1 MQILAFEE
9 YKMRKIFKN
18 KKGLSTVITTL
29 IILVVS
35 ILLATVVTYYAINVT
50 STRVEEESLYISKQ
64 HAWVKLGD
72 SQAAFIIINTG
83 GRDVIIDKITV
94 RGQECDW
101 STVYY
106 ATTTETVTNDLTY
119 QTSLNGTT
127 ISIST
132 STNVT
137 LTQASTDLTLKSG
150 YTMIVYI
157 DDPDSLSLS
166 DVGTTVGI
174 NVFTAQAQYYKECNV
189 EAAS

>member
-1 MQILAFEE
+1 MSEE
-9 YKMRKIFKN
+9 RKMRKIFKN

-64 HAWVKLGD
+64 HAWVKSGD

-106 ATTTETVTNDLTY
+106 ATTSQTVTEDLTY
-119 QTSLNGTT
+119 QTTLNGTT
-127 ISIST
+127 ISISD
-132 STNVT
+132 SANVT

-157 DDPDSLSLS
+157 DDPDSLSLN
-166 DVGTTVGI
+166 DIGTTVGI
-174 NVFTAQAQYYKECNV
+174 NIFTAQAQYYKECNV
-189 EAAS
+189 ESAG

>member
-1 MQILAFEE
+1 M
-9 YKMRKIFKN
+9 KMFLKNRKA
-18 KKGLSTVITTL
+18 LSTVVTTL

-50 STRVEEESLYISKQ
+50 STRVEEESLFISKQ
-64 HAWVKLGD
+64 HAWVSSSD

-83 GRDVIIDKITV
+83 GRDVILDKIKV

-101 STVYY
+101 TSVYY
-106 ATTTETVTNDLTY
+106 ATTTQTVTNDLTY
-119 QTSLNGTT
+119 QTTLNGTT
-127 ISIST
+127 ISIS
-132 STNVT
+132 SSANVT

-150 YTMIVYI
+150 YTMVIYI
-157 DDPDSLSLS
+157 DDPDSLTLN
-166 DVGTTVGI
+166 DIGTTVGI

>member
-1 MQILAFEE
+1 
-9 YKMRKIFKN
+9 MRKIFKN

-64 HAWVKLGD
+64 HAWVKSGD

-101 STVYY
+101 TKIYY
-106 ATTTETVTNDLTY
+106 NITDETVTKDLTY
-119 QTSLNGTT
+119 KATLSGATVSINNSTT
-127 ISIST
+127 
-132 STNVT
+132 VT
-137 LTQASTDLTLKSG
+137 LTQASSDLTLKSG

-174 NVFTAQAQYYKECNV
+174 NIFTAQAQYYKECNV

>member
-1 MQILAFEE
+1 
-9 YKMRKIFKN
+9 MRKIFKN

-64 HAWVKLGD
+64 HAWVKSGD

-94 RGQECDW
+94 RGQECSW
-101 STVYY
+101 NKVYY
-106 ATTTETVTNDLTY
+106 NITDETVTKDLTY
-119 QTSLNGTT
+119 KATLSGAN
-127 ISIST
+127 ISINNST
-132 STNVT
+132 TVT

-157 DDPDSLSLS
+157 DDPDSLSLN
-166 DVGTTVGI
+166 DVCTTVGI
-174 NVFTAQAQYYKECNV
+174 NIFTAQAQYYKECNV
-189 EAAS
+189 EAASAT

>member
-1 MQILAFEE
+1 
-9 YKMRKIFKN
+9 MRKIFKN

-64 HAWVKLGD
+64 HAWVKSGD

-101 STVYY
+101 STIYY
-106 ATTTETVTNDLTY
+106 ATTSQTVTKDLTY
-119 QTSLNGTT
+119 QTTLNGTT
-127 ISIST
+127 ISIND

-157 DDPDSLSLS
+157 DDPDSLSLN

-174 NVFTAQAQYYKECNV
+174 NIFTAQAQYYKECNV
-189 EAAS
+189 EAAG

>member
-1 MQILAFEE
+1 
-9 YKMRKIFKN
+9 MRKIFKN

-64 HAWVKLGD
+64 HAWVKSGD

-101 STVYY
+101 STIYY
-106 ATTTETVTNDLTY
+106 ATTSQTVTKDLTY
-119 QTSLNGTT
+119 QTTLNGTT
-127 ISIST
+127 ISINDSA
-132 STNVT
+132 NVT

-157 DDPDSLSLS
+157 DDPDSLSLN

-174 NVFTAQAQYYKECNV
+174 NIFTAQAQYYKECNV
-189 EAAS
+189 EAAG

>member
-1 MQILAFEE
+1 MSEE
-9 YKMRKIFKN
+9 HKMRKIFKN

-64 HAWVKLGD
+64 HAWVKSGD

-101 STVYY
+101 STIYY
-106 ATTTETVTNDLTY
+106 ATTSQTVTEDLTY
-119 QTSLNGTT
+119 QTTLNGTT
-127 ISIST
+127 ISINDSA
-132 STNVT
+132 NVT

-157 DDPDSLSLS
+157 DDPDSLSLN
-166 DVGTTVGI
+166 DIGTTVGI
-174 NVFTAQAQYYKECNV
+174 NIFTAQAQYYKECNV
-189 EAAS
+189 EAAG

>member
-1 MQILAFEE
+1 
-9 YKMRKIFKN
+9 MRKIFKN

-64 HAWVKLGD
+64 HAWVKSGD

-101 STVYY
+101 SNVYY

-119 QTSLNGTT
+119 QTSLNGTN
-127 ISIST
+127 ISINT

-137 LTQASTDLTLKSG
+137 LTQATTDLTLKSG

-157 DDPDSLSLS
+157 DDPDSLSLN
-166 DVGTTVGI
+166 DIGTTVGI

>member
-1 MQILAFEE
+1 MSEE
-9 YKMRKIFKN
+9 SEMRKIFKN

-64 HAWVKLGD
+64 HAWVKSGD

-106 ATTTETVTNDLTY
+106 ATTSETVTEDLTY
-119 QTSLNGTT
+119 QTTLNSTS
-127 ISIST
+127 ISIND

-157 DDPDSLSLS
+157 DDPDSLSLN

-174 NVFTAQAQYYKECNV
+174 NIFTAQAQYYKECNV
-189 EAAS
+189 EAAG

>member
-64 HAWVKLGD
+64 HAWVKSGD

-101 STVYY
+101 STIYY

-119 QTSLNGTT
+119 KTSLNGT
-127 ISIST
+127 SIQIDT
-132 STNVT
+132 STTVN